1 MTEKWTPGPWTANQY
16 VGDVDSWFVR
26 GAAQERVCGNGSGP
40 VVEANARLIAA
51 APDLYRELD
60 MQVRNCPVCKG
71 EGYAVDVLDILTK
84 DAPEK
89 TACNRCKSARTALS
103 RARGE

>member
-1 MTEKWTPGPWTANQY
+1 MSEKWTKGPWI
-16 VGDVDSWFVR
+16 W
-26 GAAQERVCGNGSGP
+26 SGLQLLASRKMYS
-40 VVEANARLIAA
+40 EAVMIAEDEPFSPSMADRHLIAA

-89 TACNRCKSARTALS
+89 TPCNRCKNARTALS